1 MRLCPHCGTRKS
13 VSLPATQRWGDTSMA
28 QHWKKAGNKEN
39 DVDHEKQPVRLND
52 VDHEKQPV
60 LYEKPRLKIS
70 VLAQESKT
78 GLSHKRSK
86 MQQLDALSRNVADV
100 DMWYALPARACEW
113 RGL

>member
-1 MRLCPHCGTRKS
+1 MEEFY
-13 VSLPATQRWGDTSMA
+13 QF
-28 QHWKKAGNKEN
+28 KKN
-39 DVDHEKQPVRLND
+39 
-52 VDHEKQPV
+52 
-60 LYEKPRLKIS
+60 S

-100 DMWYALPARACEW
+100 DMWYALPARACES

>member
-1 MRLCPHCGTRKS
+1 
-13 VSLPATQRWGDTSMA
+13 MA

-39 DVDHEKQPVRLND
+39 DVDHEKQPGR
-52 VDHEKQPV
+52 P
-60 LYEKPRLKIS
+60 YEFKNFGFGPRI
-70 VLAQESKT
+70 QDI

>member
-1 MRLCPHCGTRKS
+1 
-13 VSLPATQRWGDTSMA
+13 MA

-39 DVDHEKQPVRLND
+39 DVDHEKQPGVPRTPGYD
-52 VDHEKQPV
+52 
-60 LYEKPRLKIS
+60 KPRLKIS